1 MVLRSANPVGG
12 DAHYW
17 SGGSFRVEDLDG
29 SGGGLYSPVDPIIR
43 ALGDVSIET
52 YEGSSLHVLAGG
64 SVTIDTAKITTSE
77 PGSIGVDF
85 LQETLTLSDGTVVAI
100 DGGTQPTLDI
110 RAGVVPEAIGIV
122 PPGNISGLNDTSDV
136 LVGFTPT
143 DTPSRADITV
153 GDVWINAPN
162 GLVLLTNQYQPNAN
176 LAGGSILV
184 TGEGSSLLVTG
195 DERGINVRGQGGQ
208 GGAVY
213 LDARNDV
220 SIDNSLIATSGA
232 GTVGDI
238 VINAGDTVR
247 FEGPDRRT
255 GAVSGLVAGATGT
268 AGDIRIRAT
277 NVELLNGAQL
287 GASTF
292 GTGDAG
298 NVVIEARDR
307 VIFDG
312 SDAFSAVAG
321 EATGAGGNIE
331 ITANSLEVTNGGLL
345 SASTFGNG
353 DAGNVEIS
361 TGSLN
366 VLNGAALQASTF
378 GTGDA
383 GNVVIE
389 ARDRTV
395 FDNANAFST
404 VEAGAEG
411 AGGNVEISTGSLE
424 VLDGAALIAGTRG
437 TGDAGNVVIEARDRV
452 IFDGTSA
459 DGEFSSAALSTVGA
473 GPREPVAMWTLPP
486 TP

>member
-1 MVLRSANPVGG
+1 MRGGLGRPVPLSVATVDHLLYAPLGPFVWTPDNPKYLALLRVGTHFSSKPGRDADPRAGAEGAANPVGG

-43 ALGDVSIET
+43 ALGDISIET
-52 YEGSSLHVLAGG
+52 YEGSLLHVLAGG

-100 DGGTQPTLDI
+100 DGGAQPTLDI

-122 PPGNISGLNDTSDV
+122 PPGNISGLNGTSDI

-184 TGEGSSLLVTG
+184 TGEGSRILVPG
-195 DERGINVRGQGGQ
+195 DERGINARGQGGQ

-255 GAVSGLVAGATGT
+255 VAVSGLGAGVTGT
-268 AGDIRIRAT
+268 AGDIRMRAT
-277 NVELLNGAQL
+277 NVELINGAQL

-292 GTGDAG
+292 GNGDAG

-307 VIFDG
+307 VNLQGFDVLR
-312 SDAFSAVAG
+312 DVP
-321 EATGAGGNIE
+321 
-331 ITANSLEVTNGGLL
+331 
-345 SASTFGNG
+345 
-353 DAGNVEIS
+353 
-361 TGSLN
+361 LN
-366 VLNGAALQASTF
+366 KVP
-378 GTGDA
+378 D
-383 GNVVIE
+383 V
-389 ARDRTV
+389 
-395 FDNANAFST
+395 
-404 VEAGAEG
+404 
-411 AGGNVEISTGSLE
+411 
-424 VLDGAALIAGTRG
+424 LIAVGC
-437 TGDAGNVVIEARDRV
+437 IC
-452 IFDGTSA
+452 
-459 DGEFSSAALSTVGA
+459 AAMHHWEGRRLVPYFLA
-473 GPREPVAMWTLPP
+473 CP
-486 TP
+486 